1 VSTGAAQTLD
11 TCYGADRTVAPD
23 TASASGQHTPMTDP
37 HTSIAER
44 LESYRRLFDLSG
56 KTALVLGAASGIGK
70 ASAEALAA
78 LRATVICADKNKD
91 GVEATAAELRLHGR
105 AEAHVVDAG
114 SAADVRALASKIE
127 ASHPR
132 LHIALTTPAVH
143 VRKLMCDYTDE
154 EYDRVVDLNLRGTFY
169 FLRAFAR
176 MMMAQGGGSLIASS
190 SVRAM
195 TLEPGLAIY
204 GATKA
209 GIIQM
214 VRGLASE
221 VGRFGVRV
229 NAIVPSIV
237 ETPLVEPLKARP
249 KIFDALAAHTVFN
262 RWSQPSEV
270 AAAVAFLASDAAS
283 YITGTALLVDGGWT
297 AIDGPPTGLTATHRE

>member
-1 VSTGAAQTLD
+1 MT
-11 TCYGADRTVAPD
+11 D
-23 TASASGQHTPMTDP
+23 TA
-37 HTSIAER
+37 TSVAER
-44 LESYRRLFDLSG
+44 LDSYRRLFDLNG

-78 LRATVICADKNKD
+78 LGARVICADRNKE
-91 GVEATAAELRLHGR
+91 GVEATAADLR

-114 SAADVRALASKIE
+114 NAGDIRTLAAKI
-127 ASHPR
+127 AAGHPR
-132 LHIALTTPAVH
+132 LHVAVTTPAVH
-143 VRKLMCDYTDE
+143 VRKLMLDYTDE
-154 EYDRVVDLNLRGTFY
+154 EYDRVADLNLRGTFY
-169 FLRAFAR
+169 FLRSFGK
-176 MMMAQGGGSLIASS
+176 MMIDQGNGGSLIASS
-190 SVRAM
+190 SVRAT

-221 VGRFGVRV
+221 VGRYGVRV

-237 ETPLVEPLKARP
+237 ETPLIEPLKARP
-249 KIFDALAAHTVFN
+249 RIFEALAAHTVFN
-262 RWSQPSEV
+262 RWSQPREV

-283 YITGTALLVDGGWT
+283 YVTGTALLVDGGWT

>member
-1 VSTGAAQTLD
+1 
-11 TCYGADRTVAPD
+11 
-23 TASASGQHTPMTDP
+23 MTEANK
-37 HTSIAER
+37 SIGER
-44 LESYRRLFDLSG
+44 LDYYRRLFDLSG
-56 KTALVLGAASGIGK
+56 RTALVLGAASGIGK

-78 LRATVICADKNKD
+78 LGATVICADKNKA
-91 GVEATAAELRLHGR
+91 GVEAVAAELKAHGR

-114 SAADVRALASKIE
+114 SADDIRALAAKV
-127 ASHPR
+127 AANHPR
-132 LHIALTTPAVH
+132 LHVAVTTPAIH

-154 EYDRVVDLNLRGTFY
+154 EYDRVADLNLRGTFY

-176 MMMAQGGGSLIASS
+176 MMADQGGGSLIASS
-190 SVRAM
+190 SVRAT

-221 VGRFGVRV
+221 VGRFKVRV
-229 NAIVPSIV
+229 NAVVPSIV

-249 KIFDALAAHTVFN
+249 KIFEALAAHTVFN

-283 YITGTALLVDGGWT
+283 YVTGSALLVDGGWT
-297 AIDGPPTGLTATHRE
+297 AIDGPPTGLTATHRD